1 MTEPPARAD
10 SDNRDCAGP
19 EQLQRLVGEQE
30 KLTGR
35 LPVLVTVPRAAAG
48 GPAQPEAEP
57 RSAGPAA
64 ALWIDSDTFKFLILS
79 VAASDVS

>member
-48 GPAQPEAEP
+48 SPAQPEAEP

-64 ALWIDSDTFKFLILS
+64 AL
-79 VAASDVS
+79 